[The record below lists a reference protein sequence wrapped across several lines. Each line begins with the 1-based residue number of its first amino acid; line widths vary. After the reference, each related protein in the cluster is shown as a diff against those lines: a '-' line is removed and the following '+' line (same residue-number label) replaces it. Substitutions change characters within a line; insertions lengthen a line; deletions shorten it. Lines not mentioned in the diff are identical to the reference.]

1 MVETSTIAK
10 TVAKT
15 QPVANPASIA
25 KAVATVKPTPVGTT
39 LLNTNVIT
47 IDATGLI
54 VGRLAA
60 YVAKKAIT
68 GTSVDIVNIEKA
80 VISGNPK
87 QVIGVWSKRRTMTN
101 HANPEEASKWPR
113 KPDLMFKKILSGM
126 MPFGRRGKEASAK
139 VKAYLGPRDKTN
151 GTKPVKDSSKL
162 KRGFISLADLCK
174 ALGGWNKG

>member
-1 MVETSTIAK
+1 MTEINPITK
-10 TVAKT
+10 TVTNA
-15 QPVANPASIA
+15 QPVANAVPAA
-25 KAVATVKPTPVGTT
+25 TT
-39 LLNTNVIT
+39 LLNTSVIT

-68 GTSVDIVNIEKA
+68 GTHVEIVNIEKA

-87 QVIGVWSKRRTMTN
+87 QIIEVWAKRRTMTN

-126 MPFGRRGKEASAK
+126 TPFGRRGKEALAR
-139 VKAYLGPRDKTN
+139 VKAYLGPRDKIN

>member
-1 MVETSTIAK
+1 MTETSTITK
-10 TVAKT
+10 TVTKA
-15 QPVANPASIA
+15 QPVARAAP
-25 KAVATVKPTPVGTT
+25 VATT
-39 LLNTNVIT
+39 LLNSNVIT

-68 GTSVDIVNIEKA
+68 GSHVDIINIEKA

-87 QVIGVWSKRRTMTN
+87 QVIRVWEKRRTMTN
-101 HANPEEASKWPR
+101 HANPEQASKWPR

-126 MPFGRRGKEASAK
+126 MPFGRRGKEASAR
-139 VKAYLGPRDKTN
+139 VKAYLGGEGKT
-151 GTKPVKDSSKL
+151 TKVTKQVRDSSKL
-162 KRGFISLADLCK
+162 NRGFISLAQLCK